1 MRKFFQKN
9 YYYVIQGTEKYL
21 YICIAN
27 NSVQKSSIMKKVV
40 NVGIGG
46 RSFVMDNDAYAKLD
60 NYLELFRKGTRMG
73 IQTKEV
79 MDDLED
85 RIAELFTES
94 LGSFKDVV
102 DIELVNRVIAQ
113 LGMPDGEPFRD
124 EDGAS
129 TSAGGQFS
137 EGYQSSSE
145 CSQSS
150 GSSQPSGSGQSSEES
165 QTQFRNRPRKYYRDP
180 ENKSIGGVCAGLALY
195 LNLDV
200 ALIRVLFVL
209 CFFMGSAS
217 FWIYVILWLV
227 APKAVTAA
235 QKCEM
240 YDMPVTVENMRKFSN
255 GK

>member
-1 MRKFFQKN
+1 
-9 YYYVIQGTEKYL
+9 
-21 YICIAN
+21 
-27 NSVQKSSIMKKVV
+27 MKKVV

-124 EDGAS
+124 EDGAC
-129 TSAGGQFS
+129 GQS
-137 EGYQSSSE
+137 
-145 CSQSS
+145 
-150 GSSQPSGSGQSSEES
+150 SGSGQSSEES